1 MGAGCRMHLPSHAR
15 LPPGMAHQYM
25 AAPQMWPAQAAV
37 RLPAQQQPNL
47 AETPQQT
54 QHYQQRQAEQQW
66 PTHSQ
71 RQNRQQPAVSAPS
84 DSQIWQPVPS
94 QQRRADVPQVCPR
107 QGLMMCCAYLHAD
120 HMTL

>member
-1 MGAGCRMHLPSHAR
+1 MWVQAAGMHLPSHAR

-71 RQNRQQPAVSAPS
+71 RQNRQQPAVSAPLTLRS
-84 DSQIWQPVPS
+84 GNLSRHNSGEQTS
-94 QQRRADVPQVCPR
+94 RRYARVK
-107 QGLMMCCAYLHAD
+107 GS
-120 HMTL
+120 